1 MTTLKRQKNTTLRT
15 VVNKLDS
22 IHAEFR
28 YFDMEVLAG
37 EEDFIT
43 TCVSRLDFF
52 ASDWHVVSGIRF
64 ASRFFVVSADTH

>member
-1 MTTLKRQKNTTLRT
+1 MTTLRIQKNTTLRT

-43 TCVSRLDFF
+43 TCVSRRDFCD
-52 ASDWHVVSGIRF
+52 AVWHVISE
-64 ASRFFVVSADTH
+64 A